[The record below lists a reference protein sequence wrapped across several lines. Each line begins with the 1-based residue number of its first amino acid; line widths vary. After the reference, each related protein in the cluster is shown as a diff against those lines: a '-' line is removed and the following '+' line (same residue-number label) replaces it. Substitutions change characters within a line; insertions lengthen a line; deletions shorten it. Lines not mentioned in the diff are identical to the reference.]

1 MNRARK
7 WGFAAIALSLLLI
20 AACGGKENNTINSPV
35 TQTDAAEK
43 TLRVVATTVTY
54 PDFLYSLGVIPV
66 AAENA
71 NAEFPSYLNG
81 AFDAVPK
88 LGGVL
93 NLEGILASEPDLIIG
108 ANWRDAKNVDQLNK
122 IAKTILLPDR
132 DNWRDELRDM
142 GDALGKKEQAEQ
154 VIADYE
160 DQIKKANESLKP
172 LVGSETFM
180 YMRIIGKDSYVMG
193 PLASRGKV
201 IHGELGLNAVATFPK
216 DEESIAISLEM
227 LPEFNPDHII
237 LQVEAGDD
245 AASAQKIYED
255 MKTNAV
261 WMGLKA
267 VKENHVYLV
276 GDKDWMN
283 FSFSPAATL
292 NAVNEIV
299 ETIKQHN
306 GNE

>member
-7 WGFAAIALSLLLI
+7 WGFAAIALSLLLV
-20 AACGGKENNTINSPV
+20 AACGGKENNTLNSPV

-93 NLEGILASEPDLIIG
+93 NLEGILAAEPDLIIG

-132 DNWRDELRDM
+132 DNWHDELRDM
-142 GDALGKKEQAEQ
+142 GDALDKKEQAEQ

-172 LVGSETFM
+172 LVGSANVHVYANYWQRQLCHGTSSEPRQSDTW
-180 YMRIIGKDSYVMG
+180 RIGTECS
-193 PLASRGKV
+193 S
-201 IHGELGLNAVATFPK
+201 NFPK
-216 DEESIAISLEM
+216 GRGEHRHFAR
-227 LPEFNPDHII
+227 N
-237 LQVEAGDD
+237 
-245 AASAQKIYED
+245 AAR
-255 MKTNAV
+255 V
-261 WMGLKA
+261 
-267 VKENHVYLV
+267 
-276 GDKDWMN
+276 
-283 FSFSPAATL
+283 
-292 NAVNEIV
+292 
-299 ETIKQHN
+299 
-306 GNE
+306 

>member
-1 MNRARK
+1 MKRARK
-7 WGFAAIALSLLLI
+7 WGFAAIALSLLLV
-20 AACGGKENNTINSPV
+20 AACGAKEDNTLNNPV
-35 TQTDAAEK
+35 AQTDAAEK

-93 NLEGILASEPDLIIG
+93 NLEGILAAEPDLIIG
-108 ANWRDAKNVDQLNK
+108 ANWRDAKNVDQLAK
-122 IAKTILLPDR
+122 IAETVLLPDR

-160 DQIKKANESLKP
+160 EQIKIANESLKP

-201 IHGELGLNAVATFPK
+201 IHGELGLNSVAAFPK

-261 WMGLKA
+261 WKGLKA

-283 FSFSPAATL
+283 FSFSPVATL

-306 GNE
+306 GTE